1 MSGAFG
7 WPSLEPNT
15 RSPQLLFYLVTRYVC
30 LPVEPVNSHLFLLVG
45 AALFAIGLAV
55 VLLKRHAIVVL
66 MGIELMLNAV
76 NINLVAFSQYDP
88 DRLQGQMLS
97 LFVMVV
103 AAAESAVA
111 LAIVLQVY
119 RHFRTAQLDELNE
132 LKQ

>member
-1 MSGAFG
+1 M
-7 WPSLEPNT
+7 
-15 RSPQLLFYLVTRYVC
+15 Q
-30 LPVEPVNSHLFLLVG
+30 PVDSHLFLIVG
-45 AALFAIGLAV
+45 AALFSIGLVV
-55 VLLKRHAIVVL
+55 VLFKRHAIVVL

-88 DRLQGQMLS
+88 GRVQGQMLA

-119 RHFRTAQLDELNE
+119 RHFNTAQLDELTD

>member
-1 MSGAFG
+1 MQAI
-7 WPSLEPNT
+7 
-15 RSPQLLFYLVTRYVC
+15 
-30 LPVEPVNSHLFLLVG
+30 NSHLFLLVG
-45 AALFAIGLAV
+45 AALFSIGLAI

-76 NINLVAFSQYDP
+76 NINLVAFSQYDS
-88 DRLQGQMLS
+88 DRLQGQMLA

-119 RHFRTAQLDELNE
+119 RHFRTVQLDKLNE

>member
-1 MSGAFG
+1 MSSIKQPETVWANITEF
-7 WPSLEPNT
+7 PVLEP
-15 RSPQLLFYLVTRYVC
+15 VD
-30 LPVEPVNSHLFLLVG
+30 SHLFLIVG
-45 AALFAIGLAV
+45 AALFSIGLAV

-88 DRLQGQMLS
+88 DRVQGQMLG

-119 RHFRTAQLDELNE
+119 RHFRTVELDRLNE
-132 LKQ
+132 MKQ

>member
-1 MSGAFG
+1 MQA
-7 WPSLEPNT
+7 L
-15 RSPQLLFYLVTRYVC
+15 
-30 LPVEPVNSHLFLLVG
+30 NSHLFLLVG
-45 AALFAIGLAV
+45 AALFSIGLAI

-76 NINLVAFSQYDP
+76 NLNLVTFSQYDP
-88 DRLQGQMLS
+88 DRLQGQMLA

-119 RHFRTAQLDELNE
+119 RHFRTVQLDKLNE